1 MIRGS
6 SLPHYLA
13 AAGRYCPIT
22 AKVLRANG
30 ISRQCGA
37 SADAGFHFLTAKHDL
52 VISASPFCVPSA
64 STATINPSNARD
76 GADDHAALS
85 AVEIR
90 EAPQSTDATTPR
102 HGRGRAGC
110 PGPWFRIVAGGLGA
124 DGERTGAGPDHA
136 SGQ

>member
-1 MIRGS
+1 MAFDRRQMIRGS

-37 SADAGFHFLTAKHDL
+37 SADTEFHFLKAKHDL

-76 GADDHAALS
+76 GADDHAAFS

-90 EAPQSTDATTPR
+90 KAA
-102 HGRGRAGC
+102 
-110 PGPWFRIVAGGLGA
+110 
-124 DGERTGAGPDHA
+124 
-136 SGQ
+136 